1 MTWKYIENPKDIS
14 KKLLERI
21 NEFSKA
27 AAYKNNIPKYI
38 TFLYTKNR
46 LSESENKEKI
56 PFTTASRDF

>member
-1 MTWKYIENPKDIS
+1 MKIYRKS
-14 KKLLERI
+14 ERHHQKTTRTL

-38 TFLYTKNR
+38 TFLYTKNK